1 MLEKGVSARPSF
13 FRLLGTRVRAF
24 AALPSLFFS
33 GHPCLG
39 KAPVRGTYQKPMKNQ
54 WFWPLLVLLRVL
66 PGASFG
72 ALGAA
77 WGRPGG
83 SQRGAWRVHFCLGR
97 ALGVFGANLSA
108 RGPDD
113 SPCKSIFVPFWGHFG
128 VRADVF
134 LCCVFVSFR

>member
-39 KAPVRGTYQKPMKNQ
+39 KAPVRGTHQKPMKNQ

-72 ALGAA
+72 ALGVA

-83 SQRGAWRVHFCLGR
+83 SQRGAWRVHFFLGR
-97 ALGVFGANLSA
+97 ALGDLGGQLERLGA
-108 RGPDD
+108 
-113 SPCKSIFVPFWGHFG
+113 
-128 VRADVF
+128 
-134 LCCVFVSFR
+134 